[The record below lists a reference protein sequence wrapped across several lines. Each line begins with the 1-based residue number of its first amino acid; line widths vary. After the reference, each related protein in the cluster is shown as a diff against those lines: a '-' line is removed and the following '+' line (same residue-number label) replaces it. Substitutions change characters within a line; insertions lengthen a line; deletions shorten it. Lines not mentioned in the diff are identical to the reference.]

1 MAKIT
6 ICDEE
11 GVEKIHELVDDV
23 TTIGR
28 GSTNTIQI
36 TDQKASRLHFRIE
49 REGEFFKV
57 VDLGST
63 NGTRLN
69 DEKITS
75 QLLKAGDV
83 MRVGK
88 TTFTYEGPGKPASA
102 EPAPVPSSGPNAPT
116 IRESPGVP
124 DAPSAPIDPPTLKL
138 SDNQVDGP
146 KYVLVGLEGSC
157 AGQTIELGVEPVTIG
172 RKAGNTLK
180 IDDDAAS
187 SYHAEIKKEPMG
199 YVISDLGSTNGTKV
213 MGRAGGEYEKIVKQ
227 LLTTG
232 AKVRI
237 GKTIFEFKN
246 VGAPSDDD
254 ELLGTVVLDGDKL
267 EGRLAEGIA
276 ERPKKPATIP
286 PVVIAAAAVLVF
298 VAVVW
303 AVVKLVPS
311 TDGGTEVVENPH
323 TDVPPAATGNLLK
336 NADFSAGMTDI
347 GDPEGWVVKREDPN
361 VQVAIEPEGE
371 AAAQP
376 PGGKA
381 AGLVVYKHDKGS
393 PSCQTVVESREKFP
407 IDPGKVYE
415 LAGALRNDG
424 DGLVGLSVTWIAG
437 DREFTE
443 HPVVLMK
450 TQRDWKT
457 KSAVRRPPVWAS
469 RARVGVFAQGREGKA
484 SFDDLSFKEKPD
496 APAEEAANVQQH
508 GIDLRFEGCSGQFSA
523 VSGGEQVLADGV
535 LEIVTPDKKA
545 VSSLISAYDPALASD
560 GERRSFRGQLFDF
573 ALQQTTTYAV
583 GAAPGASGVE
593 MNFAVNP
600 QEGAASRPRLRFD
613 IVEKPARGKVQV
625 LTSAGEQELGPTDK
639 GKLEGVKEILFNAGA
654 TPQLYLRF
662 AEPVA
667 LQTERKG
674 ARREVEIEFP
684 SELKFEVA
692 SQNVGDKQKMDKL
705 IAQLKDQLAKSKW
718 SAVAKDAA
726 ALRNEYGKQF
736 PEATTEARNAETR
749 LNDAAKPVLDELKR
763 KIDGMDTFPTDAYAQ
778 TVRDWINAN
787 GPAWVGTQV
796 EQRFKDGLREVEGK
810 LKAEEAKRGE
820 GDALK
825 VLAKAQEFYK
835 KGGGLLT
842 VAVSKYQEV
851 IDQYP
856 QSKAAATAREELP
869 KAKAAKE
876 RYDTLLAVQERLMD
890 KVKNYVDQGEY
901 EDAINKIKSDPEFLK
916 YGAELEEV
924 NNQLRRWEELKNNQ

>member
-6 ICDEE
+6 IRDEE

-49 REGEFFKV
+49 KEGEFFKV

-69 DEKITS
+69 EDKITS

-102 EPAPVPSSGPNAPT
+102 EPAPSSGPNAPT
-116 IRESPGVP
+116 IRESAGVG
-124 DAPSAPIDPPTLKL
+124 AAPIDPPTLKL
-138 SDNQVDGP
+138 NDNQVDGP

-157 AGQTIELGVEPVTIG
+157 AGQTVELGVEPVTIG

-180 IDDDAAS
+180 IDDEAAS

-254 ELLGTVVLDGDKL
+254 ELLGTVVLDSDKL
-267 EGRLAEGIA
+267 ENRLSEGIA
-276 ERPKKPATIP
+276 ERPKKPVTIP
-286 PVVIAAAAVLVF
+286 PAAIAAAAVLVF
-298 VAVVW
+298 VVVVYAVVN
-303 AVVKLVPS
+303 VVGPT
-311 TDGGTEVVENPH
+311 TDGGTEIVEQTH
-323 TDVPPAATGNLLK
+323 TDVPPPATGNLLK
-336 NADFSAGMTDI
+336 NADFSAGMTDT
-347 GDPEGWVVKREDPN
+347 GHPEGWVATPGDPK
-361 VQVAIEPEGE
+361 VDIAVEPEAE
-371 AAAQP
+371 ADAQP
-376 PGGKA
+376 ASGKA
-381 AGLVVYKHDKGS
+381 AGLVIYKNDKSS
-393 PSCQTVVESREKFP
+393 PSCLSVVESKEKFP

-424 DGLVGLSVTWIAG
+424 DGLVGLRVTWISG
-437 DREFTE
+437 EREVTE

-457 KSAVRRPPVWAS
+457 KSAAVQPPVWAS
-469 RARVGVFAQGREGKA
+469 RARMGVFAQGREGKA
-484 SFDDLSFKEKPD
+484 SFDDLSFKEKPG
-496 APAEEAANVQQH
+496 APASAAPNVQQH
-508 GIDLRFEGCSGQFSA
+508 GVDVRFEGSKGQFSA
-523 VSGGEQVLADGV
+523 VSGGEPVLADGM
-535 LEIVTPDKKA
+535 LELVSPDKKA
-545 VSSLISAYDPALASD
+545 VSSLVSAYDPALASD

-583 GAAPGASGVE
+583 GAAPGAAGVE

-625 LTSAGEQELGPTDK
+625 LAAAGEQELGPTDK

-705 IAQLKDQLAKSKW
+705 IAQLKDELAKSKW
-718 SAVAKDAA
+718 SAVAKDAMM
-726 ALRNEYGKQF
+726 LRNLYGKQF
-736 PEATTEARNAETR
+736 PEATTEARAAETR
-749 LNDAAKPVLDELKR
+749 LSDAMQPVKEELKR
-763 KIDGMDTFPTDAYAQ
+763 KVDGMKTFATDEYAQ
-778 TVRDWINAN
+778 TVRDWVNAT
-787 GPAWVGTQV
+787 GPTWVGTPL
-796 EQRFKDGLREVEGK
+796 ESEFKTALEAVDAMA
-810 LKAEEAKRGE
+810 KAGSAARGE
-820 GDALK
+820 AEAEKL
-825 VLAKAQEFYK
+825 LAKAQEFHK
-835 KGGGLLT
+835 KGGAMFQ
-842 VAVSKYQEV
+842 VAVSQYQQV

-869 KAKAAKE
+869 KAKEQKQ

-916 YGAELEEV
+916 YGAELEEL
-924 NNQLRRWEELKNNQ
+924 NKQLRRWEELKNNQ

>member
-6 ICDEE
+6 IRDEE
-11 GVEKIHELVDDV
+11 GVEKIHELVDEV
-23 TTIGR
+23 TTVGR

-49 REGEFFKV
+49 KDGEFFKV

-69 DEKITS
+69 EDKITS

-88 TTFTYEGPGKPASA
+88 TTFTYEGPGKPAPA
-102 EPAPVPSSGPNAPT
+102 EPAPAPVPASGPNAPT
-116 IRESPGVP
+116 IRESPA
-124 DAPSAPIDPPTLKL
+124 APVDPPTLKL
-138 SDNQVDGP
+138 SDGEADAP

-157 AGQTIELGVEPVTIG
+157 AGQTVELGVEPVTIG

-180 IDDDAAS
+180 IDDEAAS

-246 VGAPSDDD
+246 VGAPSEDD
-254 ELLGTVVLDGDKL
+254 ELLGTVVLDSDKL
-267 EGRLAEGIA
+267 ENRLAESIA
-276 ERPKKPATIP
+276 ERPKKPVTIP
-286 PVVIAAAAVLVF
+286 PAAIAAAAVLVF
-298 VAVVW
+298 IAVVW
-303 AVVKLVPS
+303 GVVKIVPN
-311 TDGGTEVVENPH
+311 TDGGTDPIEQTH
-323 TDVPPAATGNLLK
+323 TDVPADTGGNLLK
-336 NADFSAGMTDI
+336 NADFSAGMTDT
-347 GDPEGWVVKREDPN
+347 GHPEGWIATPGDPK
-361 VQVAIEPEGE
+361 VDIAVEPEAE
-371 AAAQP
+371 AEAQP
-376 PGGKA
+376 TSGKA
-381 AGLVVYKHDKGS
+381 AGLVIYKNDKSS
-393 PSCQTVVESREKFP
+393 PSCLSVVESKEKFP

-415 LAGALRNDG
+415 LSGALRNDG
-424 DGLVGLSVTWIAG
+424 DGLVGLRVTWIAG
-437 DREFTE
+437 EREVTE

-457 KSAVRRPPVWAS
+457 KSAAVQPPVWAS

-484 SFDDLSFKEKPD
+484 SFDDLSFKEKPG
-496 APAEEAANVQQH
+496 APSIAAANVQQH
-508 GIDLRFEGCSGQFSA
+508 GVDIRFEGTKGQFSA
-523 VSGGEQVLADGV
+523 VSAGEPVLADGV
-535 LEIVTPDKKA
+535 LELVSPDKKA
-545 VSSLISAYDPALASD
+545 VSSLVSAYDPALASD

-583 GAAPGASGVE
+583 GAAPGGSGVD

-625 LTSAGEQELGPTDK
+625 LTSSGEQELGPTDK

-667 LQTERKG
+667 LQTARKG

-684 SELKFEVA
+684 AELKFEVA

-705 IAQLKDQLAKSKW
+705 IAQLKDELAKSKW
-718 SAVAKDAA
+718 AAVAKDAA
-726 ALRNEYGKQF
+726 TLRNEFGKQF
-736 PEATTEARNAETR
+736 PEANTEARNAETR
-749 LNDAAKPVLDELKR
+749 LNDAMQPVQEELKR
-763 KIDGMDTFPTDAYAQ
+763 KIDGIATFATDEYAQ
-778 TVRDWINAN
+778 TVRNWINAT
-787 GPAWVGTQV
+787 GPAWVGTPL
-796 EQRFKDGLREVEGK
+796 EKAFKDGLQEVD
-810 LKAEEAKRGE
+810 LKAKANLDARGE
-820 GDALK
+820 VDAQKL
-825 VLAKAQEFYK
+825 LAKAQEFHR
-835 KGGGLLT
+835 KGDTMLQ
-842 VAVSKYQEV
+842 VAVSRYQEV

-856 QSKAAATAREELP
+856 QSKAAVTAREELP
-869 KAKAAKE
+869 KAKAEKE
-876 RYDTLLAVQERLMD
+876 RYDTLLAVQDRLLD

-916 YGAELEEV
+916 YGAELKEV
-924 NNQLRRWEELKNNQ
+924 NDRLRRWEELKNK

>member
-6 ICDEE
+6 IRDEE

-49 REGEFFKV
+49 KDGEFFKV

-69 DEKITS
+69 EDKVTS

-88 TTFTYEGPGKPASA
+88 TTFTYEGPGKPAPA
-102 EPAPVPSSGPNAPT
+102 EALAAPAGPNAPT
-116 IRESPGVP
+116 IRESPGVG
-124 DAPSAPIDPPTLKL
+124 DAPAAPIDPPTLKL
-138 SDNQVDGP
+138 SDSEADAP

-157 AGQTIELGVEPVTIG
+157 AGQTVELGVEPVTIG

-180 IDDDAAS
+180 IDDEAAS

-254 ELLGTVVLDGDKL
+254 ELLGTVVLDSDKL
-267 EGRLAEGIA
+267 ENRLAEGIA
-276 ERPKKPATIP
+276 ERPKKPLTVP
-286 PVVIAAAAVLVF
+286 PAAIAAAAVLVF
-298 VAVVW
+298 VVVVYG
-303 AVVKLVPS
+303 VVSVVGPTADPDTPKEKP
-311 TDGGTEVVENPH
+311 GTELVNADPG
-323 TDVPPAATGNLLK
+323 GNLLK

-347 GDPEGWVVKREDPN
+347 GDPQGWEVKK
-361 VQVAIEPEGE
+361 EPKVGIAVEPDAE
-371 AAAQP
+371 AGTPAG
-376 PGGKA
+376 GGKP
-381 AGLVVYKHDKGS
+381 AGLVIYKDDKSS
-393 PSCQTVVESREKFP
+393 PSCLSVVESKEKFP

-415 LAGALRNDG
+415 LSGALRNDG
-424 DGLVGLSVTWIAG
+424 DGLVGLRVTWISG
-437 DREFTE
+437 EREVTE
-443 HPVVLMK
+443 HPIVLMK
-450 TQRDWKT
+450 TQRDWKI
-457 KSAVRRPPVWAS
+457 KSAAVQPPVWAS

-484 SFDDLSFKEKPD
+484 SFDDLSFKEMPGATAA
-496 APAEEAANVQQH
+496 APANVLQH
-508 GIDLRFEGCSGQFSA
+508 GVDVRFEGSKGQFSA
-523 VSGGEQVLADGV
+523 VSGGEPVLADGM
-535 LEIVTPDKKA
+535 LELVSPDKKA
-545 VSSLISAYDPALASD
+545 VSSLVSAYEPSLDATGDS
-560 GERRSFRGQLFDF
+560 RSFRGQLFDF

-625 LTSAGEQELGPTDK
+625 VTAAGDQELGPTDR

-705 IAQLKDQLAKSKW
+705 IAQLKDALAKSKW
-718 SAVAKDAA
+718 SAVAKDAMM
-726 ALRNEYGKQF
+726 LRNLYGKQF
-736 PEATTEARNAETR
+736 PEATTEARAAETR
-749 LNDAAKPVLDELKR
+749 LNDAMQPVKDELKR
-763 KIDGMDTFPTDAYAQ
+763 KVDGMKTFATDEYAQ
-778 TVRDWINAN
+778 TVRDWVNAT
-787 GPAWVGTQV
+787 GPAWVGTPL
-796 EQRFKDGLREVEGK
+796 ESEFKTALEAVDAMA
-810 LKAEEAKRGE
+810 KAGSAARGE
-820 GDALK
+820 AEAEKL
-825 VLAKAQEFYK
+825 LAKAQDFHK
-835 KGGGLLT
+835 KGGAMFQ
-842 VAVSKYQEV
+842 VAVSQYQQV

-856 QSKAAATAREELP
+856 KSKAAATAREELP
-869 KAKAAKE
+869 KAKEQKQ

-916 YGAELEEV
+916 YGAELEEL
-924 NNQLRRWEELKNNQ
+924 NKQLRRWEELKNNQ